1 MEKTDMAARL
11 TIEAD
16 VRERAGGVLERLAA
30 LDAVDLRVSHLPVGD
45 YLLGDDVGVERKTAG
60 DFVSSIVDRRLF
72 RQVEALQAAFP
83 RPILLLEGDP
93 LATERP
99 IHPNAVRGALAYLVA
114 VRGLPIISTAG
125 PDESAAL
132 LLTVARQARDGVTP
146 PEGAA
151 KPKAATLAARQEAV
165 VAALPGV
172 GPLLAR
178 RLLTHFGSLTA
189 VAAADSA
196 ALRVVEGIGPR
207 RAAELAA
214 LFAAAYDPGG

>member
-1 MEKTDMAARL
+1 MATRL

-16 VRERAGGVLERLAA
+16 ARERAGGVLERLAA

-72 RQVEALQAAFP
+72 RQVEALQAAFA

-114 VRGLPIISTAG
+114 VRGLPVVSTAG

-132 LLTVARQARDGVTP
+132 LLTIARQARDGVAP

-178 RLLTHFGSLTA
+178 RLLTHFGSLAA
-189 VAAADSA
+189 VAAADGV
-196 ALRVVEGIGPR
+196 ALRAVEGIGTR

-214 LFAAAYDPGG
+214 LFAAAYDPGD